1 MLGGHPGLL
10 LSGGM
15 LVTTAAAPTPLGTL
29 ALLRASLFGGTSRG
43 ILIYRI
49 LGNSLVFLG
58 RSSLLHLRPL
68 GGASTS
74 ALPLAGPTPHLATL
88 LDVTVLRILPLAGT
102 TPYFAALTIALTA
115 LSSAATLAIP
125 GSAPAPRGHPNELL
139 CGAHFALHV
148 GINPEVGVKVLGG
161 VVGLL
166 RLTLPQI

>member
-15 LVTTAAAPTPLGTL
+15 LGTAAAAPTPLGTL

-43 ILIYRI
+43 ILIHRI
-49 LGNSLVFLG
+49 LGSSLVGLG
-58 RSSLLHLRPL
+58 RNSLLHLRPL

-74 ALPLAGPTPHLATL
+74 ALPLAGTTPHL
-88 LDVTVLRILPLAGT
+88 
-102 TPYFAALTIALTA
+102 AALTIALTA
-115 LSSAATLAIP
+115 LSTAAALAIP

-139 CGAHFALHV
+139 CGAYFALHV